1 MINRFSK
8 MRDSWFTKIILTVT
22 ALSFMSL
29 FGVSGYYSA
38 ANSNKAVIKVD
49 DIEITQSEFSY
60 LLQRDLARI
69 KAITGKEDED
79 GELKKT
85 VANLI
90 AQTKLN
96 DAILENTMK
105 KYKVDFSRGLISQ
118 ILHIMP
124 QFSDNGVF
132 NKQAYQT
139 YLRNANKSEDEMV
152 QDIKRNMAYKVLV
165 ETQVAGAKVPEVLQK
180 QMEKVLGQ
188 RRTFK
193 YVRVNK
199 ADAKITRQP
208 TEDELDQIYDDLSD
222 ELMIPE
228 KRDVTLM
235 FLSQADLAAKIEVSP
250 QEVEAYYK
258 EHIDEYE
265 QPEKRAVLQM
275 VFASEEDA
283 QKAAEQLAQGADFAA
298 VAAQNGQKAADID
311 LGFVAKNDMVEELG
325 EVIFALAPNQ
335 VSAPVQLGDG
345 WQLLKVTGVKAA
357 EKVAREVANKEIADL
372 LRQEKAYDGSYEV
385 LTQIEDKLGAGT
397 DLNEV
402 AQEFGAKLY
411 KVKAYDEEGNA
422 ESADASLTEVLQNK
436 DVIDAAFSYN
446 EGEVSQAVESD
457 DGVVAVSVDK
467 IYDAHKTPR
476 EESTKKLL
484 QIWEDTERDAI
495 VKETVDNIQH
505 DTEAGDDLSES
516 ARRYGLRVV
525 NSRPIN
531 RGENID
537 KLTLENMKDLFAAA
551 KDEAVVIESGD
562 DYVVAATSNIYD
574 DSASLT
580 EQNKEQLKQALYGG
594 LVKDMGEALLKD
606 YASKYKVEVQ
616 YNRMGLGD

>member
-69 KAITGKEDED
+69 KAITGKDDED

-90 AQTKLN
+90 AQTKLD

-118 ILHIMP
+118 ILYIMP
-124 QFSDNGVF
+124 QFADNGVF
-132 NKQAYQT
+132 NKQAYQA
-139 YLRNANKSEDEMV
+139 YLRNANKTEEEMI
-152 QDIKRNMAYKVLV
+152 QDIKRNMAHKVLV

-199 ADAKITRQP
+199 AETEITRQP
-208 TEDELDQIYDDLSD
+208 TEDELDQIYDDFSD

-228 KRDVTLM
+228 KRDITIM
-235 FLSQADLAAKIEVSP
+235 FLSQADLAAKIEISD
-250 QEVEAYYK
+250 QEIEAYYK

-265 QPEKRAVLQM
+265 QPEKRKVLQM
-275 VFASEEDA
+275 VFANEEDA
-283 QKAAEQLAQGADFAA
+283 KKAAEQLASGADFVE
-298 VAAQNGQKAADID
+298 VATQNGQKEADID
-311 LGFVAKNDMVEELG
+311 LGFVAQNDMVEELG
-325 EVIFALAPNQ
+325 EIIFSLAPNQ
-335 VSAPVQLGDG
+335 VSAPVQLDDS
-345 WQLLKVTGVKAA
+345 WQLLKVTGLKAA
-357 EKVAREVANKEIADL
+357 EKADKAVAYKQIADE

-385 LTQIEDKLGAGT
+385 VTQIEDKLGAGT
-397 DLNEV
+397 NLNEV
-402 AQEFGAKLY
+402 AQAFGAKLY

-422 ESADASLTEVLQNK
+422 ESADAVLAEVLKNK
-436 DVIDAAFSYN
+436 DVIDVAFSYN
-446 EGEVSQAVESD
+446 EGEVSQAVESG
-457 DGVVAVSVDK
+457 DGVAVISVDK
-467 IYDAHKTPR
+467 IYDAHKKPR
-476 EESTKKLL
+476 EEAVAQLM
-484 QIWEDTERDAI
+484 QMWNDTERDAI
-495 VKETVDNIQH
+495 VKEIVDNIQH
-505 DTEAGDDLSES
+505 DVESGDDIADS
-516 ARRYGLRVV
+516 AKRYGLHVV

-537 KLTLENMKDLFAAA
+537 KLSSENMKELFAAA
-551 KDEAVVIESGD
+551 KNEAVVIESGD
-562 DYVVAATSNIYD
+562 DYVIAATSNIYD

-580 EQNKEQLKQALYGG
+580 AQDKEQLKQALYGG
-594 LVKDMGEALLKD
+594 LLKDMGEALLKD
-606 YASKYKVEVQ
+606 YASKYKVEIQ
-616 YNRMGLGD
+616 YNRMGLSD

>member
-1 MINRFSK
+1 

-152 QDIKRNMAYKVLV
+152 QDIKRNMAHKVLV

-208 TEDELDQIYDDLSD
+208 TEDELNQIYDDLSD

-275 VFASEEDA
+275 VFASE
-283 QKAAEQLAQGADFAA
+283 
-298 VAAQNGQKAADID
+298 
-311 LGFVAKNDMVEELG
+311 
-325 EVIFALAPNQ
+325 
-335 VSAPVQLGDG
+335 
-345 WQLLKVTGVKAA
+345 
-357 EKVAREVANKEIADL
+357 
-372 LRQEKAYDGSYEV
+372 
-385 LTQIEDKLGAGT
+385 
-397 DLNEV
+397 
-402 AQEFGAKLY
+402 
-411 KVKAYDEEGNA
+411 
-422 ESADASLTEVLQNK
+422 
-436 DVIDAAFSYN
+436 
-446 EGEVSQAVESD
+446 
-457 DGVVAVSVDK
+457 
-467 IYDAHKTPR
+467 
-476 EESTKKLL
+476 
-484 QIWEDTERDAI
+484 
-495 VKETVDNIQH
+495 
-505 DTEAGDDLSES
+505 
-516 ARRYGLRVV
+516 
-525 NSRPIN
+525 
-531 RGENID
+531 
-537 KLTLENMKDLFAAA
+537 
-551 KDEAVVIESGD
+551 
-562 DYVVAATSNIYD
+562 
-574 DSASLT
+574 
-580 EQNKEQLKQALYGG
+580 
-594 LVKDMGEALLKD
+594 
-606 YASKYKVEVQ
+606 
-616 YNRMGLGD
+616 

>member
-96 DAILENTMK
+96 DAILENTMR
-105 KYKVDFSRGLISQ
+105 KYKVDFSRSLIGQ

-124 QFSDNGVF
+124 QFSVNGVF
-132 NKQAYQT
+132 NKQVYQT
-139 YLRNANKSEDEMV
+139 YLRDANKSEDEMI
-152 QDIKRNMAYKVLV
+152 QDIKRNVAHKVLV
-165 ETQVAGAKVPEVLQK
+165 ETQVAGANVPEVLQK

-208 TEDELDQIYDDLSD
+208 TEDELEQIYDDLSD
-222 ELMIPE
+222 ELMISE

-235 FLSQADLAAKIEVSP
+235 FLSQADLAEMVEIAPE
-250 QEVEAYYK
+250 EVEAYYK

-275 VFASEEDA
+275 VFASKEEAD
-283 QKAAEQLAQGADFAA
+283 KAAEQLANGDDFAE

-311 LGFVAKNDMVEELG
+311 LGFVSRNDMVEELG

-335 VSAPVQLGDG
+335 VSAPVQIDDS
-345 WQLLKVTGVKAA
+345 WQLLKVTSLKAA
-357 EKVAREVANKEIADL
+357 EKADKAAVYKQIADE

-385 LTQIEDKLGAGT
+385 VREIEDKLGAGT
-397 DLNEV
+397 ALNEV
-402 AQEFGAKLY
+402 AQAYGAKLY
-411 KVKAYDEEGNA
+411 SVKAYDEDGNA
-422 ESADASLTEVLQNK
+422 ESADKALAEVLKNR
-436 DVIDAAFSYN
+436 DVIDTAFSYN
-446 EGEVSQAVESD
+446 EGEVSQAVETD
-457 DGVVAVSVDK
+457 EGVVAISVDK
-467 IYDAHKTPR
+467 IYDAHKKPR
-476 EESTKKLL
+476 EEATAQLM
-484 QIWEDTERDAI
+484 QMWTDAERDAI

-505 DTEAGDDLSES
+505 DVEAGDDLTDS
-516 ARRYGLRVV
+516 AKRYGLHVV
-525 NSRPIN
+525 NSRPISRN
-531 RGENID
+531 ENID

-551 KDEAVVIESGD
+551 KNEALVIESGD

-580 EQNKEQLKQALYGG
+580 SQDKERLKQALSAG
-594 LVKDMGEALLKD
+594 LIKDMGEALLKD
-606 YASKYKVEVQ
+606 YASKYKIEVQ